1 MKSFFTNLGK
11 LLLCG
16 ATVAMIGCTDLH
28 SDIVQVKD
36 DQNKEIANLQS
47 TIDQLEAK
55 LQADYALKSELE
67 AVKAQIAD
75 EKAALEAAIAAGDEA
90 AVAAAKADLDA
101 AVAQV
106 STEIAG
112 IYARLEALEAA
123 NGTEEIAAQ
132 LAALDAYVLSLEEA
146 VVGRLDTVEQ
156 ALSAVTVLL
165 EDEAAAR
172 QLADEELWTSIY
184 GLQEVLTA
192 VNNKIDDLEAQE
204 YVSAAELEAVY
215 TSIYEAQASISSVY
229 NQLLDLAAKHDQDV
243 EEIYAKI
250 NVVEEALSALVFT
263 VSDVQDELAA
273 QLAALEAIKANIEE
287 LYLADQSMQEYYTQL
302 LNSVNT
308 QIEDLAAAHEEI
320 YVAYYELQEQ
330 YTQLYNALTNAD
342 EELRAEMESLISET
356 KNELGQAVTF
366 LTNLLNDYAGQI
378 ENLAARVQSLVFIPE
393 YSDGKATIEWGLLI
407 DNDSAVNF
415 LLNRVITSGNIDA
428 FKSIVKKY
436 IAKVKNH
443 ILYHSADIEASL
455 EDFLANLVDEGALE
469 DALAEMFTS
478 IQDLVAAEIYKL
490 LQDTKINADV
500 NLDVEVDVNIPFFGT
515 VPGEGTASGEING
528 EFDLPEFEGDLEAE
542 AEKIAAEIMDEIM
555 GAFNVGGINLNL
567 TDTIK
572 GLLSAMKSVGV
583 STARELIDVLRN
595 ASVNDIISNLNSTEF
610 RSLLSKMLSVAKSLE
625 AKILENTALLKKES
639 VIRYKVMG
647 QNATALAAAIAAN
660 PSVLSYDVETVD
672 VRAAAPG
679 LKITKV
685 VAKGDEIHVTVLPEN
700 FNTRFYLTYILED
713 SFLYGAAESF
723 FDKYGK
729 TGLISYSAALVL
741 NDGNNIRSTEY
752 VNFVSSENPEIFT
765 PEVVKNGSV
774 VESETIKVKKDA
786 DYVTLCEGMK
796 MGYLSVPN
804 RQILTK
810 EQLAQKGYFGIT
822 ENAVVKTN
830 NLGVAGP
837 CTFNGLVGSVDDWYN
852 YTFTTYWS
860 VNDIV
865 LVVNSTVE
873 FVNL

>member
-11 LLLCG
+11 ALLCG
-16 ATVAMIGCTDLH
+16 AVVAMIGCTDLH
-28 SDIVQVKD
+28 SDIKLVETT
-36 DQNKEIANLQS
+36 NNEALKELA
-47 TIDQLEAK
+47 AK
-55 LQADYALKSELE
+55 LEADYATKQALAAAQE
-67 AVKAQIAD
+67 ALNAKDGDLQ
-75 EKAALEAAIAAGDEA
+75 AAIDD
-90 AVAAAKADLDA
+90 VKK
-101 AVAQV
+101 
-106 STEIAG
+106 
-112 IYARLEALEAA
+112 
-123 NGTEEIAAQ
+123 
-132 LAALDAYVLSLEEA
+132 SLEGYA
-146 VVGRLDTVEQ
+146 TND
-156 ALSAVTVLL
+156 
-165 EDEAAAR
+165 
-172 QLADEELWTSIY
+172 
-184 GLQEVLTA
+184 A
-192 VNNKIDDLEAQE
+192 VNAVLAH
-204 YVSAAELEAVY
+204 VAELEAALGA
-215 TSIYEAQASISSVY
+215 AQEEVNAA
-229 NQLLDLAAKHDQDV
+229 LAGLQAALETAQ
-243 EEIYAKI
+243 EEIYGRI
-250 NVVEEALSALVFT
+250 ETVEETLSASLV
-263 VSDVQDELAA
+263 L
-273 QLAALEAIKANIEE
+273 
-287 LYLADQSMQEYYTQL
+287 
-302 LNSVNT
+302 
-308 QIEDLAAAHEEI
+308 IEDLAAEDEQI
-320 YVAYYELQEQ
+320 WNSFNTLQESVSALSTLLDEATAEHEQ
-330 YTQLYNALTNAD
+330 IYQQINTVTETLSTVITMLEDYATKQEVEEVYAKIQIVEEFVTGLTNRVVDVEDALAIHLAAFEAYKLSVEEAIALATEDMQEYLTQMLNVTNDQIAEITALQEALVQRIDTLEQFCTTIINSYETAD
-342 EELRAEMESLISET
+342 EELLALIVET
-356 KNELGQAVTF
+356 KEELTLVV
-366 LTNLLNDYAGQI
+366 NNILNYLSDMQGQI
-378 ENLAARVQSLVFIPE
+378 DDLAARVQSLVFIPE

-542 AEKIAAEIMDEIM
+542 AEKIAAEIMGEIM

-610 RSLLSKMLSVAKSLE
+610 RSLLSKMLSVAKGLE
-625 AKILENTALLKKES
+625 AKILENTALLQRES
-639 VIRYKVMG
+639 VIRYKVQA
-647 QNATALAAAIAAN
+647 QNAAAVAKAIAAN
-660 PSVLSYDVETVD
+660 PSVLSYDVEAVD

-685 VAKGDEIHVTVLPEN
+685 VAKGDEIHVSVVPQN
-700 FNTRFYLTYILED
+700 FHYRFYLTYILED

-765 PEVVKNGSV
+765 PEVVKNGQV
-774 VESETIKVKKDA
+774 VETETIQAVKGETESI
-786 DYVTLCEGMK
+786 TLCQGMQ
-796 MGYLSVPN
+796 MAYLSVPN
-804 RQILTK
+804 RTILTK
-810 EQLAQKGYFGIT
+810 EGLAQKGFFGIT
-822 ENAVVKTN
+822 EKVTVVTAN
-830 NLGVAGP
+830 GEAGP
-837 CTFNGLVGSVDDWYN
+837 CEFTGLTGEFFDYFN
-852 YTFTTYWS
+852 YTFTTVWS
-860 VNDIV
+860 VNDIE
-865 LVVNSTVE
+865 LVVKS
-873 FVNL
+873 NLICK

>member
-11 LLLCG
+11 ALLCG
-16 ATVAMIGCTDLH
+16 AVVAMIGCTDLH
-28 SDIVQVKD
+28 SDIKLVETT
-36 DQNKEIANLQS
+36 NNEALKELA
-47 TIDQLEAK
+47 AK
-55 LQADYALKSELE
+55 LEADYATKQALAAAQE
-67 AVKAQIAD
+67 ALNAKDGDLQ
-75 EKAALEAAIAAGDEA
+75 AAIDD
-90 AVAAAKADLDA
+90 VKK
-101 AVAQV
+101 
-106 STEIAG
+106 
-112 IYARLEALEAA
+112 
-123 NGTEEIAAQ
+123 
-132 LAALDAYVLSLEEA
+132 SLEGYA
-146 VVGRLDTVEQ
+146 TND
-156 ALSAVTVLL
+156 
-165 EDEAAAR
+165 
-172 QLADEELWTSIY
+172 
-184 GLQEVLTA
+184 A
-192 VNNKIDDLEAQE
+192 VNAVLAH
-204 YVSAAELEAVY
+204 VAELEAALGA
-215 TSIYEAQASISSVY
+215 AQEEVNAA
-229 NQLLDLAAKHDQDV
+229 LAGLQAALETAQ
-243 EEIYAKI
+243 EEIYGRI
-250 NVVEEALSALVFT
+250 ETVEETLSASLV
-263 VSDVQDELAA
+263 L
-273 QLAALEAIKANIEE
+273 
-287 LYLADQSMQEYYTQL
+287 
-302 LNSVNT
+302 
-308 QIEDLAAAHEEI
+308 IEDLAAEDEQI
-320 YVAYYELQEQ
+320 WNSFNTLQESVSALSTLLDEATAEHEQ
-330 YTQLYNALTNAD
+330 IYQQINTVTETLSTVITMLEDYATKQEVEEVYAKIQIVEEFVTGLTNRVVDVEDALAIHLAAFEAYKLSVEEAIALATEDMQEYLTQMLNVTNDQIAEITALQEALVQRIDTLEQFCTTIINSYETAD
-342 EELRAEMESLISET
+342 EELLALIVET
-356 KNELGQAVTF
+356 KEELTLVV
-366 LTNLLNDYAGQI
+366 NNILNYLSDMQGQI
-378 ENLAARVQSLVFIPE
+378 DDLAARVQSLVFIPE

-542 AEKIAAEIMDEIM
+542 AEKIAAEIMGEIM
-555 GAFNVGGINLNL
+555 GAFNVGGLNLNL

-610 RSLLSKMLSVAKSLE
+610 RSLLSKMLSVAKGLE
-625 AKILENTALLKKES
+625 AKILENTALLQRES
-639 VIRYKVMG
+639 VIRYKVQA
-647 QNATALAAAIAAN
+647 QNAAAVAKAIAAN
-660 PSVLSYDVETVD
+660 PSVLSYDVESVD

-685 VAKGDEIHVTVLPEN
+685 VAKGDEIHVSVVPQN
-700 FNTRFYLTYILED
+700 FHYRFYLTYILED

-765 PEVVKNGSV
+765 PEVVKNGQV
-774 VESETIKVKKDA
+774 VETETIQAVKGETETIELCKDMQMA
-786 DYVTLCEGMK
+786 
-796 MGYLSVPN
+796 YLSVPN
-804 RQILTK
+804 RTILTK
-810 EQLAQKGYFGIT
+810 EGLAQKGFFGIT
-822 ENAVVKTN
+822 EKVTVVTAN
-830 NLGVAGP
+830 GEAGP
-837 CTFNGLVGSVDDWYN
+837 CSFNGRVGEMFDWFD
-852 YTFTTYWS
+852 YTFTTVWS
-860 VNDIV
+860 VNDIE
-865 LVVNSTVE
+865 LVVKS
-873 FVNL
+873 NLICK